1 MYNGVVVTHE
11 KNGFV
16 YNERSK
22 KNAKKGKDEEAN
34 VRTEVGL
41 PPLLLQKRR
50 EEKRREECPAR
61 ALRKRATQAR
71 SNRERT
77 VRITA

>member
-50 EEKRREECPAR
+50 EEKRREE
-61 ALRKRATQAR
+61 KRRVPSTSAQKA
-71 SNRERT
+71 SDAGAEQ
-77 VRITA
+77 